1 LKPFH
6 ERKLINGVIEV
17 AQKTV
22 VRIAEEQSEF
32 FSAQIWKNI
41 EAGLPGSVHK
51 LTELAEKA

>member
-1 LKPFH
+1 
-6 ERKLINGVIEV
+6 LINGVIEV